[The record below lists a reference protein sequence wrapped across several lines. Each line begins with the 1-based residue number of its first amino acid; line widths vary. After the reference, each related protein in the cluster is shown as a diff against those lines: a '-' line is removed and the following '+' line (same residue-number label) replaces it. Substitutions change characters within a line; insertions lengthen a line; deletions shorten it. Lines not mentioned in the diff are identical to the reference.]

1 MTRRPDPIPDWLV
14 YVTIA
19 VLSFTLTRCTLTH

>member
-1 MTRRPDPIPDWLV
+1 MSRRPDPVPDWLV

-19 VLSFTLTRCTLTH
+19 VLCYTLTRCTLT

>member
-1 MTRRPDPIPDWLV
+1 MSRRPEPIPDWLV

-19 VLSFTLTRCTLTH
+19 VLCYTLTRCTLT